1 VDVTTGKIANQASAC
16 IISHEIEHRGFSVS
30 FINAQLMSRITQRSL
45 GTVSHGQINVAN
57 DRLAVAAFV
66 G

>member
-1 VDVTTGKIANQASAC
+1 
-16 IISHEIEHRGFSVS
+16 
-30 FINAQLMSRITQRSL
+30 MSRITQRSL
-45 GTVSHGQINVAN
+45 GTVSHGQVNVAH